1 MADGA
6 PHQTNLPTATAEGPW
21 RELRLTVRDY
31 DRMAEA
37 GLFHEPG
44 RFELWDRRIMVAPQP
59 GGRHMAAERGA
70 VERLTLALFGAGLLD
85 RFKVQTGGGIEI
97 GAHKLRGPD
106 VMILKAPVD
115 NVRRPTGDD
124 VALVIEIAPSSLTDD
139 LTQKREKYAAAGV
152 PEYWV
157 LDVEGRR
164 LVVFRG
170 PRAGYYPAPEVL
182 ETGAVVNPLF
192 APQLSFAIDDLV

>member
-1 MADGA
+1 
-6 PHQTNLPTATAEGPW
+6 
-21 RELRLTVRDY
+21 
-31 DRMAEA
+31 
-37 GLFHEPG
+37 
-44 RFELWDRRIMVAPQP
+44 
-59 GGRHMAAERGA
+59 
-70 VERLTLALFGAGLLD
+70 
-85 RFKVQTGGGIEI
+85 
-97 GAHKLRGPD
+97 
-106 VMILKAPVD
+106 
-115 NVRRPTGDD
+115 
-124 VALVIEIAPSSLTDD
+124 LTDD